1 MPASHAYIF
10 SGTRVSQL
18 HQIQG
23 ENGGPVSSDNT
34 YAPSRLLHAPDLGGH
49 RQPSMCSPDVNRGTS
64 QCPFPMKHLR

>member
-10 SGTRVSQL
+10 SSTRVSQL

-34 YAPSRLLHAPDLGGH
+34 YAPSRLLHAPDLGG

-64 QCPFPMKHLR
+64 QCPFLMKHLR